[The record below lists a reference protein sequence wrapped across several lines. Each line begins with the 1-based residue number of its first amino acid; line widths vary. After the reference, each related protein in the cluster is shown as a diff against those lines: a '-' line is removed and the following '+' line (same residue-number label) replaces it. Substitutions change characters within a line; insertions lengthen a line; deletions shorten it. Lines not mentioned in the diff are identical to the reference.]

1 MMQHIKYLVV
11 LIGRRRCILHVRA
24 HISVAVSRRQ
34 EAMFVLAEGGTG
46 KSCWAS
52 IVFTQNIDTSGTA
65 KANVFK
71 HGKSS
76 IVLSKKAPFL
86 KLKIS
91 L

>member
-1 MMQHIKYLVV
+1 MSVHTYLWQSAADTR
-11 LIGRRRCILHVRA
+11 LCLYLLR
-24 HISVAVSRRQ
+24 VAQVK
-34 EAMFVLAEGGTG
+34 AVGLAEV
-46 KSCWAS
+46 
-52 IVFTQNIDTSGTA
+52 VFTQNIDTSGTA

>member
-1 MMQHIKYLVV
+1 MSAYTYPWQSAADKRLCSYL
-11 LIGRRRCILHVRA
+11 LKGAELK
-24 HISVAVSRRQ
+24 AVG
-34 EAMFVLAEGGTG
+34 LAE
-46 KSCWAS
+46 
-52 IVFTQNIDTSGTA
+52 VMFTQNIDTLGIA

-76 IVLSKKAPFL
+76 IVLSKKAPSL

>member
-1 MMQHIKYLVV
+1 MSVHTYLWQSAAD
-11 LIGRRRCILHVRA
+11 RRLCSYLLR
-24 HISVAVSRRQ
+24 VAQVK
-34 EAMFVLAEGGTG
+34 AVGLAEV
-46 KSCWAS
+46 
-52 IVFTQNIDTSGTA
+52 VFTQNIDTSGTA

-71 HGKSS
+71 HGKS